1 MSLKCPICANP
12 INEGARKCL
21 HCGTWIDGSSSVGRF
36 FKNSGLKN
44 ATKEGFNLAKNTF
57 GQGVKVLG
65 SVALEA
71 FDFAQKGWTNYHADK
86 DSKIIKE
93 SNKEK
98 ADGMPQWAR
107 ELPEYLRPS
116 PDQIHR
122 LENLRNQIGI
132 NNSEFFMHISSHPE
146 TTRRLQLYLYNHVKK
161 QDKSASEQDIL
172 KALVMNRF
180 TIATSMGSDVF
191 ELAKAGAVS
200 DHAFDLRLHEIVE
213 NYPSLE
219 ALTNAII
226 QDDKDM
232 GLETDIPTS
241 PEFESAARRVTA
253 ILRDD
258 S

>member
-1 MSLKCPICANP
+1 
-12 INEGARKCL
+12 
-21 HCGTWIDGSSSVGRF
+21 
-36 FKNSGLKN
+36 
-44 ATKEGFNLAKNTF
+44 
-57 GQGVKVLG
+57 
-65 SVALEA
+65 
-71 FDFAQKGWTNYHADK
+71 
-86 DSKIIKE
+86 
-93 SNKEK
+93 
-98 ADGMPQWAR
+98 
-107 ELPEYLRPS
+107 
-116 PDQIHR
+116 
-122 LENLRNQIGI
+122 
-132 NNSEFFMHISSHPE
+132 
-146 TTRRLQLYLYNHVKK
+146 
-161 QDKSASEQDIL
+161 
-172 KALVMNRF
+172 
-180 TIATSMGSDVF
+180 MGSDVF